1 MVQPL
6 RFIAIVLGLA
16 LASVACQDN
25 VVGPENEPEV
35 SNATDTFQW
44 QVSNLESVTQT
55 FTYEWQNTGVTAD
68 VDQSS
73 SVTGGTALL
82 RIRDAGGT
90 QVYTHTLTEGGTF
103 ESDPGDP
110 GEWTIEV
117 RLTDVTGTLNFRVQK
132 P

>member
-1 MVQPL
+1 MYRPSQFV
-6 RFIAIVLGLA
+6 AIFLGLT
-16 LASVACQDN
+16 LTSVACKDN

-44 QVSNLESVTQT
+44 QVTGLESVTQT
-55 FTYEWQNTGVTAD
+55 FTYDWQNTGVTAD

-82 RIRDAGGT
+82 RIRDASGT
-90 QVYTHTLTEGGTF
+90 QVYTHSLTEDGTF
-103 ESDPGDP
+103 ESDAGDS